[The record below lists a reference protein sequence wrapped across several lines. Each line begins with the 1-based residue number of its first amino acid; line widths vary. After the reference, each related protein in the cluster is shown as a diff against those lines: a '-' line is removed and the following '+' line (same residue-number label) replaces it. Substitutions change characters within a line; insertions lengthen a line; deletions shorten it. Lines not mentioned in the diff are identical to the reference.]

1 MLSKAMWALDL
12 NTKTP
17 SLSFQYYFVSVLN
30 PPIYWKCTW
39 KLKKIEKFLKLNNAE
54 AYNRYRSKYTLFLKL
69 GMDDNGY
76 DAWDNIGFSFLYF
89 GRVIELILIMKC
101 VWLLQ
106 STTGSRWNGINEFRF
121 KHQFYLDQSWLPKLK

>member
-1 MLSKAMWALDL
+1 M
-12 NTKTP
+12 
-17 SLSFQYYFVSVLN
+17 
-30 PPIYWKCTW
+30 
-39 KLKKIEKFLKLNNAE
+39 KIEKFLKLNNAE

-121 KHQFYLDQSWLPKLK
+121 KHQFYIDQSWLPKLK